1 MKIFEKFTT
10 LSDLHAHL
18 KAQGITNSKDETA
31 KWAGA
36 NIPKE
41 SYFQRKILEY
51 LRNLLKTGQIKG
63 YVWKEA
69 AGLYQSAG
77 LPDVNLI
84 TGGRY
89 FGFEVK
95 RPLLGKPSELQ
106 RVTAEQLRA
115 GGGVVEFV
123 SYVSEVEKILCGHGV
138 LEGGGAGDDQ

>member
-1 MKIFEKFTT
+1 MKIYEQFRTMSE
-10 LSDLHAHL
+10 LNAYL
-18 KAQGITNSKDETA
+18 KAQGITSGKAETE
-31 KWAGA
+31 KWAAA

-51 LRNLLKTGQIKG
+51 LRGLIKSGQIKG

-123 SYVSEVEKILCGHGV
+123 SYVSEVEAILRAHGV
-138 LEGGGAGDDQ
+138 LEGGGACDAQ